1 MSYLLDTCVLSEFQR
16 PTPQASVV
24 AWLRAQEEET
34 FFLSVLTLGEL
45 QRGISRLPASRK
57 RNRLQT
63 WLDSDLRQRFE
74 GRILPIDDAVA
85 TRWGDVQARV
95 EAKGAPLPVMDSLIA
110 STALIHDLAVVTR
123 NGEDFARTG
132 VAVVDP
138 WSAR

>member
-1 MSYLLDTCVLSEFQR
+1 MSYLLDTCVLSEFQK
-16 PTPQASVV
+16 PTPQATVV

-57 RNRLQT
+57 RNRLQA

-85 TRWGDVQARV
+85 LRWGGVQARV
-95 EAKGAPLPVMDSLIA
+95 EARATPLPVMDGLIA
-110 STALIHDLAVVTR
+110 CTALTHDLAVVTR

-132 VAVVDP
+132 VEVVDP
-138 WSAR
+138 WVAQ